1 MALYSVYL
9 PSSGQMSTR
18 EIMGRAIFIR
28 DRFSWSAFLV
38 PPLWLGYKRIWR
50 WLLVYA
56 ILEGLLIAGATNI
69 ALAPTLTGAIS
80 LLMAIFVGIC
90 GREWWGAALERR
102 GFELAGIVHGVTPED
117 AERRFFDSYRSARPR
132 NLVVQPFSTS
142 SSQPTRDPGVIGLF
156 PDIRGLR

>member
-28 DRFSWSAFLV
+28 DGFSWGAFLV
-38 PPLWLGYKRIWR
+38 PALWLAYRRIWR
-50 WLLVYA
+50 WLLLYVLVQA
-56 ILEGLLIAGATNI
+56 GLIIGAMTI
-69 ALAPTLTGAIS
+69 ALNPGLSTVIS
-80 LLMAIFVGIC
+80 LIVALFFGMSS
-90 GREWWGAALERR
+90 REWWGAALERR
-102 GFELAGIVHGVTPED
+102 GFEMAGIVQGATAED